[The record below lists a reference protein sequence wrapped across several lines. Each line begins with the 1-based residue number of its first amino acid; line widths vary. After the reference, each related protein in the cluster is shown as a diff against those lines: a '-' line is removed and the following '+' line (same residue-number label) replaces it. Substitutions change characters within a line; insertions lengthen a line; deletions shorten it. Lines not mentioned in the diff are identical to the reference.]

1 MYYTRM
7 GQVLLFLC
15 NFSTR
20 LKIYNCYNKTLK
32 LSAVLLA
39 PAGTVYRLLGNQ
51 GSRHEKQNIRLLL
64 NLIIRRVLID
74 SRLEAF
80 LQYVRLSRIERQ
92 EGIPHGGRHLNFPLD
107 ALSWRSSEYRS
118 GLSLR

>member
-1 MYYTRM
+1 MH
-7 GQVLLFLC
+7 
-15 NFSTR
+15 FSTR

-51 GSRHEKQNIRLLL
+51 GSRHEKQNIRLSL

-80 LQYVRLSRIERQ
+80 LQYVPLSRIERQ